1 MYDFIESDNLIH
13 AESQTSPSSLRSTK
27 SFHRASGEYRK
38 QKKKKKKPT
47 TTKISAFQL
56 DSIFDSFYTL
66 AVCDDQIDSQLFI
79 QCLNPLGFVC
89 LIHTYRE
96 CIFISYVMFLFT
108 NIATIRATQSQDDR
122 LHLCDLRSQ
131 INNKNENG
139 FCFLLPFFSFLPSLF
154 LLFYLVQSNIFA

>member
-1 MYDFIESDNLIH
+1 MISQNPTILYTQKAKRLHPPSDRQNRSIELAVNR
-13 AESQTSPSSLRSTK
+13 ES
-27 SFHRASGEYRK
+27 
-38 QKKKKKKPT
+38 KKERKKPT

-131 INNKNENG
+131 INNKNWEW
-139 FCFLLPFFSFLPSLF
+139 FLFSFSIFFIPSFSLSPA
-154 LLFYLVQSNIFA
+154 LSRSI